1 MLCRSVLV
9 ASALYALACG
19 QAFAAGTEYLDR
31 DNQFKVTIPDGWQKV
46 PAETSDKID
55 AVLRSPRHE
64 TTRGTCALIADPFPA
79 TRGMSQNQINEEMLP
94 HINEAFW
101 RGALSPLS
109 TSELIVDEAGSELR
123 KGKRVYATT
132 VRLQGKVDGA
142 DVWVQMR
149 ATLQIAPDQI
159 AMASCAAW
167 LDHAAVEDADMKT
180 VLNSFEGLGAQVVA
194 QRPMPPSAT
203 LLLFA
208 GPRFDGSRRELTQD
222 MPNLFQAG
230 WSVPT
235 GSFALQGYGLW
246 EVCDG
251 MNYRGNCRVLAGA
264 AGAAIGASYRPL
276 RIGSARRLALP
287 NDPRNAIGLLS
298 TGVTAQAVEHMRKAS
313 KSRRR

>member
-9 ASALYALACG
+9 VSALYALSCG
-19 QAFAAGTEYLDR
+19 QAFAVEYLDR
-31 DNQFKVTIPDGWQKV
+31 NNQFKVAIPDGWEKIT
-46 PAETSDKID
+46 PDSDQID

-64 TTRGTCALIADPFPA
+64 TTRGTCALVADPFPA

-101 RGALSPLS
+101 RSALSPLS
-109 TSELIVDEAGSELR
+109 TTDLIVDEASSELR
-123 KGKRVYATT
+123 KGKRVYTTT

-142 DVWVQMR
+142 DIWAQMR

-159 AMASCAAW
+159 AMASCVVR
-167 LDHAAVEDADMKT
+167 LDHAATEAADIKT

-194 QRPMPPSAT
+194 QRPMPPAAT

-208 GPRFDGSRRELTQD
+208 GPRFDGSHRALTQD

-230 WSVPT
+230 WSVPA

-251 MNYRGNCRVLAGA
+251 MSYRGNCRVLAGA
-264 AGAAIGASYRPL
+264 ASAAISKNYRPL
-276 RIGSARRLALP
+276 RIGSARRIALP

-298 TGVTAQAVEHMRKAS
+298 ATVTAQAVENVGKLS

>member
-9 ASALYALACG
+9 VSTLCALGCS
-19 QAFAAGTEYLDR
+19 QAFAAEYLDR
-31 DNQFKVTIPDGWQKV
+31 DNQFKVTIPDGWERIT
-46 PAETSDKID
+46 PESDKID

-79 TRGMSQNQINEEMLP
+79 TRGMTQNQINEEMAP

-109 TSELIVDEAGSELR
+109 TSALIVDEASSELR
-123 KGKRVYATT
+123 KGKRVYTTT

-142 DVWVQMR
+142 DVWAQMR

-159 AMASCAAW
+159 AMASCAVW
-167 LDHAAVEDADMKT
+167 LDHAETEDADMKT

-194 QRPMPPSAT
+194 QRPAMPPAAA

-208 GPRFDGSRRELTQD
+208 GPRFDGTRHTLSTD
-222 MPNLFQAG
+222 SPNLFQTG

-235 GSFALQGYGLW
+235 ASFALQGYGLW

-264 AGAAIGASYRPL
+264 ASAASGPNYRPL
-276 RIGSARRLALP
+276 RIGSARRIALP

-298 TGVTAQAVEHMRKAS
+298 AAVTAQAVENTNKLSR
-313 KSRRR
+313 SRRR